1 MITKPKLE
9 DRTEQHYV
17 GIRTQ
22 VPMEEMGSGLIPRL
36 HGEVMDYLKKQ
47 GVAPDGPPFM
57 RFHVI
62 NMPGKMDIELGW
74 PVASALPGN
83 GRVSAGALPAGR
95 YASLIYTGIMN
106 GIAGNKAL
114 LDWGAEQGLVWDTY
128 ASDQG
133 DGFGARYES
142 YLTDPAD
149 EPDMAKWETEV
160 AIRLADDQA
169 RQ

>member
-1 MITKPKLE
+1 MKITEPKLD
-9 DRTEQHYV
+9 DRAEVPYM

-22 VPMEEMGSGLIPRL
+22 VSMEELGSGLIPRL
-36 HGEVMDYLKKQ
+36 HGEVIDYLQQQ
-47 GVAPDGPPFM
+47 GVEPNGPPFM

-62 NMPGKMDIELGW
+62 NMADKMDIELGW
-74 PVASALPGN
+74 PVANALPGD
-83 GRVSAGALPAGR
+83 GRVAAGALPTGR

-142 YLTDPAD
+142 FLTDPAD
-149 EPDMAKWETEV
+149 EPDMSKWETEV
-160 AIRLADDQA
+160 AIRLAD
-169 RQ
+169 